1 MFLSSFFY
9 LILLPFKQSSNQK
22 IISEYLRAPSYIPAF
37 AAILCVE
44 NKQLGLRNMMARACL
59 EIIVISPRCQ
69 AKKTVVRLHWFLTFQ
84 VLIWFPFFFFP
95 HSISKQNDLD
105 TWDHAHKLFT
115 GLSEFS
121 QVKAHH
127 PHRNR
132 WVVQVLPPCG
142 AGQVLGVWRFTL
154 PATIRFCELYSLRV
168 WAEKVDRFFSTSLWA
183 LSKESV
189 SCLFPDRPWACWAG
203 RWPCRMASFYM
214 TPSNFGG

>member
-84 VLIWFPFFFFP
+84 VLIWFPFFFFHIRFP
-95 HSISKQNDLD
+95 NKMIWTHGTMLTNS
-105 TWDHAHKLFT
+105 
-115 GLSEFS
+115 S
-121 QVKAHH
+121 QVCLSLVKSRPIILIVTDGWSRCSLLVA
-127 PHRNR
+127 
-132 WVVQVLPPCG
+132 QVRC
-142 AGQVLGVWRFTL
+142 LGVWRFTL
-154 PATIRFCELYSLRV
+154 PATIRFCELYTLRV